1 MKKEIEDRNDLLFLM
16 QQFYEK
22 ATKNETIGF
31 FFTEVA
37 HLNLEKHIPI
47 ITDFWE
53 DIVFGT
59 YKYKNNPMQ
68 VHKELYKKHTIEN
81 KHFEKWISLFTK
93 TVDENFEGNNAE
105 KIKQR
110 ATSIATVMKIKV
122 IQNDKTNL

>member
-31 FFTEVA
+31 FFTEVV

-81 KHFEKWISLFTK
+81 KHFEKWISIFTK
-93 TVDENFEGNNAE
+93 TVDENFEGSNAE

-110 ATSIATVMKIKV
+110 ATSIATIMKIKV
-122 IQNDKTNL
+122 IHNDKTNL

>member
-93 TVDENFEGNNAE
+93 TVDENFEGSNAE

>member
-81 KHFEKWISLFTK
+81 KHFEKWISIFTK
-93 TVDENFEGNNAE
+93 TVDENFEGSNAE

-110 ATSIATVMKIKV
+110 ATSIATIMKIKV
-122 IQNDKTNL
+122 IHNDKTNL